1 MQFCVN
7 FNTGVNKC
15 TSGDN
20 YQSWLIIITFIYDMF
35 IIFNLLCLIG
45 VKFLT
50 HGDTED
56 VVHLDINTV

>member
-1 MQFCVN
+1 MLSSIVVN
-7 FNTGVNKC
+7 
-15 TSGDN
+15 
-20 YQSWLIIITFIYDMF
+20 YITFIYDIF

-56 VVHLDINTV
+56 AVHLDIDTV